1 MANNNNN
8 NSNNNN
14 NQHQDDV
21 VDSKHVV
28 LLHTLPSGSIG
39 IRAEEAVYRQYNSCV
54 DFTFKTDQQYQN
66 ASKLVS

>member
-1 MANNNNN
+1 MAKDNNNDNN
-8 NSNNNN
+8 HQGSN
-14 NQHQDDV
+14 DV
-21 VDSKHVV
+21 LDTKHVV

-66 ASKLVS
+66 ASKLLLT

>member
-1 MANNNNN
+1 MTKDNNHHQG
-8 NSNNNN
+8 SN
-14 NQHQDDV
+14 DV
-21 VDSKHVV
+21 LDTKHVV

-66 ASKLVS
+66 ASKLLLT